1 MKFARV
7 MMAVLVAAGL
17 AACKGEEPD
26 KAKTGGDPEPISV
39 AKVDT
44 TVASEFPPGFTPDFG
59 YRIRSKRTVSEGG
72 VQYRK
77 LVVEFKELEAPDVD
91 QGVQRN
97 MEKIGYKR
105 YKTIQQ
111 DNGAIVGD
119 YGRDGHR
126 VTTTTTPLQES
137 MELFEP
143 EAKGTVYFVWKQ

>member
-1 MKFARV
+1 MKFARL
-7 MMAVLVAAGL
+7 MMVVFVAAGL

-26 KAKTGGDPEPISV
+26 KAKTATDPEPISV

-91 QGVQRN
+91 QSVQRN

-105 YKTIQQ
+105 YKTIRQ

-119 YGRDGHR
+119 YGRNGHR
-126 VTTTTTPLQES
+126 VTVTTTPLQES

-143 EAKGTVYFVWKQ
+143 GAKGTVYFVWKP